1 MVTSLLLCLF
11 YGISHIDAPTR
22 CKPTQRH
29 HTARSSDHHPCLPR
43 LRAHPHLLLSL
54 CSGRGSGRRTSGS
67 RQSQRLMEDTCDE
80 DDYVIINSSGVSSRG
95 GGGTSRESPS
105 SSRRSSLSSAAQLPP
120 GALAAY
126 SPAASSGLVPG
137 RQRGS
142 REGGSAGGTG
152 RGQMQGRQSAQSMP
166 QVGSS
171 MARSV
176 LITHMQVPSLFLPV
190 P

>member
-1 MVTSLLLCLF
+1 
-11 YGISHIDAPTR
+11 
-22 CKPTQRH
+22 
-29 HTARSSDHHPCLPR
+29 
-43 LRAHPHLLLSL
+43 
-54 CSGRGSGRRTSGS
+54 
-67 RQSQRLMEDTCDE
+67 MEDTCDE

-126 SPAASSGLVPG
+126 SPAASFGLVPA

-152 RGQMQGRQSAQSMP
+152 RGQMQGRQSAQSM
-166 QVGSS
+166 QQAGSS

-176 LITHMQVPSLFLPV
+176 MITHMQVLSALPRVFLAVELGFLTLRWVGGPIFLDCKPEPQAV
-190 P
+190 